1 MRDVDMQKTT
11 NNNLFYRWGPALVV
25 MGIIFLIS
33 SFPSHSVPNY
43 GVFDILVKKSGH
55 FLGYAAL
62 GLAYCHALGVDHPTR
77 GRIAWVLAVLY
88 AISDEYHQSFVPG
101 RSAWIV
107 DILID
112 ALGSVFGILG
122 WYFFNRKSF

>member
-11 NNNLFYRWGPALVV
+11 NNNLIYRWGPALVL
-25 MGIIFLIS
+25 MGIIFVIS
-33 SFPSHSVPNY
+33 SFPSTSVPNY
-43 GVFDILVKKSGH
+43 GAFDFWVKKSGH

-62 GLAYCHALGVDHPTR
+62 AFAYCHALGVNEPAR
-77 GRIAWVLAVLY
+77 GRIAWALAVIF

-101 RSAWIV
+101 RSAWIM

-112 ALGSVFGILG
+112 ALGSVFGIMVWLLI
-122 WYFFNRKSF
+122 NRKPN